1 MKILLLS
8 QEEPHPFYAG
18 VHEYFTAPLLAGD
31 PLPLEKFSV
40 PPLGVTLL
48 ASALNERGFEA
59 LPFHNFFSSETEKKR
74 LLAALARRPFA
85 VCVSTTHLFSPALM
99 EEINALVRRLSP
111 GTFVIAGGPG
121 AEWNPEL
128 RPRGGVT
135 VAGPAEDSLPELL
148 TALAERRNPREVPNL
163 IFSLDGRWVETP
175 RSEPPPMDS
184 LPLPDWGLYPRV
196 PEKVPVQGARGCSRG
211 CGFCSYSSPYSS
223 RSPASVL
230 REVRAN
236 RNRWGIKRFRFTDS
250 DLTCDPARAFELC
263 RGLEADGDVSWTCF
277 ARADGLL
284 TEGLPEAM
292 RRAGCL
298 WVFLGVESGS
308 EKILTSMRKGCGPA
322 VMRAGIAAAKK
333 AGLGVHGNFV
343 IGYPGETA
351 ETLAETEAFALGS
364 GLDTVYF
371 SPFQI
376 RSPGIPALASK
387 QQGLTGGTA
396 GWAHSTMT
404 SGEMLEYT
412 RNLMA
417 RVAANPA
424 APLLTSEALFSLFSE
439 GEGPAFAASVRSF
452 FGAVRDWNLG
462 RAAGDADRQAEAR
475 KRLAAHL

>member
-18 VHEYFTAPLLAGD
+18 VHEYFTAPLLSGD
-31 PLPLEKFSV
+31 PLPLEKLSV
-40 PPLGVTLL
+40 PPLGITLL

-59 LPFHNFFSSETEKKR
+59 KPFHNYFSSEKEKTR
-74 LLAALARRPFA
+74 LLAELARRPFA

-99 EEINALVRRLSP
+99 EATNALVQSLSP

-121 AEWNPEL
+121 AQWNPEL

-148 TALAERRNPREVPNL
+148 SALAERRNPRTVPDL
-163 IFSLDGRWVETP
+163 IFSLDGNWTQTP
-175 RSEPPPMDS
+175 RSEPPPLDS
-184 LPLPDWGLYPRV
+184 LPLPDWGLYPRI
-196 PEKVPVQGARGCSRG
+196 PEKVPVQGSRGCARA
-211 CGFCSYSSPYSS
+211 CGFCSYSAPYSS

-250 DLTCDPARAFELC
+250 DFACDPDRAFEIC
-263 RGLEADGDVSWTCF
+263 RGLEADGGLGWTCF

-284 TEGLPEAM
+284 AEGLPEAM

-298 WVFLGVESGS
+298 WVFLGLESGS
-308 EKILTSMRKGCGPA
+308 EKILDLMNKGCGPD

-343 IGYPGETA
+343 VGYPGETL
-351 ETLAETEAFALGS
+351 ETLAQTEAFAKGS
-364 GLDTVYF
+364 GLDTAYF

-376 RSPGIPALASK
+376 RSPGIPALAAK
-387 QQGLTGGTA
+387 QQGLSGGAA

-404 SGEMLEYT
+404 SEEMLEYT
-412 RNLMA
+412 KALMA
-417 RVAANPA
+417 RVAADPS

-462 RAAGDADRQAEAR
+462 RAAGDAGRQAEAR